1 MAFKLRLFLYQQL
14 FWKQESPGGIGSTN
28 HKGID
33 IPAPTG
39 TPIYAAASG
48 TIVAMLSPAASGGA
62 GYYTKINHD
71 GKGLITEYMHQSK
84 FNPNLSV
91 GDKVKKGDIIGYVG
105 STGNS
110 TGPHLHFGVMVNG
123 VNQNPLN
130 YVKRPS

>member
-1 MAFKLRLFLYQQL
+1 MAFQLRLFLYQQL
-14 FWKQESPGGIGSTN
+14 FWKQGISGGMGSTN

-48 TIVAMLSPAASGGA
+48 TIVAMLPPASSGGA

-105 STGNS
+105 TPG
-110 TGPHLHFGVMVNG
+110 TAPVLIFILGLWLMG
-123 VNQNPLN
+123 
-130 YVKRPS
+130 